1 MTGKTAALQAQCL
14 LSAFDSSQRRI
25 HKSDFH
31 VQFDEDEV
39 PIQRK
44 LCMQADFTF
53 PELKLN
59 DCFRPLTV
67 ISNE

>member
-1 MTGKTAALQAQCL
+1 MKFMTGKTAALQAQCL

-39 PIQRK
+39 PI
-44 LCMQADFTF
+44 
-53 PELKLN
+53 
-59 DCFRPLTV
+59 
-67 ISNE
+67 